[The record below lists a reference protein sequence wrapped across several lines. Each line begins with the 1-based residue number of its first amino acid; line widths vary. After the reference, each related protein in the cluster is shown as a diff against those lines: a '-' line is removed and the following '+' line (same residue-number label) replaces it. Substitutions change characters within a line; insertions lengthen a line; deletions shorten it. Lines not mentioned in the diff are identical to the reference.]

1 MRLEPHPLNISPNDI
16 KPSDVLRAAER
27 GIPQAST
34 KQAPKVST
42 VSHIH
47 LEEIGTED
55 VLLLGEH
62 IAGTQFGIDNHHSYL
77 SLVVCV
83 YENKAAQHCQTYRK
97 KKALQSSFRGFSSC
111 KAFMSNFQ
119 GLLNLQKHAI
129 RTVHNAGDWRHIS
142 MLMLSSK

>member
-1 MRLEPHPLNISPNDI
+1 MRLEPHPLSISPNDI

-62 IAGTQFGIDNHHSYL
+62 TVWHRKPSFL
-77 SLVVCV
+77 LVIGCL
-83 YENKAAQHCQTYRK
+83 R
-97 KKALQSSFRGFSSC
+97 L
-111 KAFMSNFQ
+111 
-119 GLLNLQKHAI
+119 
-129 RTVHNAGDWRHIS
+129 
-142 MLMLSSK
+142 